1 MFSLSSNRSRLVS
14 AEPSAK
20 PSSVATNSQHP
31 REAAAALS
39 NYSNEDILAWLK
51 LVRSARNIEPILE
64 PLPEDTYLTPSQIQ
78 ALVVLKDCPSDRVEA
93 YLVLARRD
101 RLSHDLAVYN
111 RMLTLYRWQWLDQR
125 RLRCWPIN

>member
-14 AEPSAK
+14 AELLAK
-20 PSSVATNSQHP
+20 PSPVATSSQHQ

-64 PLPEDTYLTPSQIQ
+64 PLPESAYLTPSQIQ
-78 ALVVLKDCPSDRVEA
+78 ALVALKDCPSDRVEA

-101 RLSHDLAVYN
+101 RLSNDLAV
-111 RMLTLYRWQWLDQR
+111 
-125 RLRCWPIN
+125 